1 MSTNGRSAF
10 GGKIKQE
17 IIFILVVF
25 LAAFVVFNRVSAS
38 TSDSITLTD
47 PNATSYS
54 SPTLQTSNQTLTGSD
69 PSVTLTNPQNTNTSQ
84 TTSPSSSSTLNSNYT
99 TLNAPTYT
107 TSPTLDV
114 SGKVSGDSNTPNSLT
129 APSSNSCLGLGVK
142 SGDPCTTS
150 DYKSGQCLPYGNS
163 LMCVAN
169 MIDTSGLGKTPA
181 SAPATTVDSC
191 ANGNCSFANP
201 LGFNTISQGLALLI
215 KNLQGIVATIAIIF
229 IIIGGIMY
237 MLSAGDETMIKRA
250 KATWTGA
257 VIGLAIIFASPAF
270 LKEIGVILGIN
281 QTNSAVAGALSLQ
294 QIALNVLGFLFS
306 IVGIIA
312 IISMIIGGVI
322 YLTAYGDEKRID
334 TAKKI
339 LTSSILGVVI
349 VFAALIIVNQIRTLL
364 GG

>member
-1 MSTNGRSAF
+1 M
-10 GGKIKQE
+10 KIKQLFCCHHSLGSENKFLLRSLRSTIKKELIFGLIILFSSLLVFHKASAASSGLTQGQSCTSSAQCSGNDNYCIAVYHGMYTE
-17 IIFILVVF
+17 ISDVP
-25 LAAFVVFNRVSAS
+25 AGTSAS
-38 TSDSITLTD
+38 AWCMPSSVLTEQ
-47 PNATSYS
+47 S
-54 SPTLQTSNQTLTGSD
+54 TSNNGSEGSECSDASQCTGAD
-69 PSVTLTNPQNTNTSQ
+69 DDCIAV
-84 TTSPSSSSTLNSNYT
+84 
-99 TLNAPTYT
+99 
-107 TSPTLDV
+107 V
-114 SGKVSGDSNTPNSLT
+114 SGKYVEVN
-129 APSSNSCLGLGVK
+129 
-142 SGDPCTTS
+142 
-150 DYKSGQCLPYGNS
+150 Q
-163 LMCVAN
+163 
-169 MIDTSGLGKTPA
+169 
-181 SAPATTVDSC
+181 APAGSVGYCMPTSVLVEQASQDTGETTTT
-191 ANGNCSFANP
+191 FANP
-201 LGFNTISQGLALLI
+201 LGFDTIQGGLTLLI
-215 KNLQGIVATIAIIF
+215 NNLQGIVATIAIIF

-257 VIGLAIIFASPAF
+257 VIGLAIIFAAPAF

-294 QIALNVLGFLFS
+294 QIALNILGFLFS